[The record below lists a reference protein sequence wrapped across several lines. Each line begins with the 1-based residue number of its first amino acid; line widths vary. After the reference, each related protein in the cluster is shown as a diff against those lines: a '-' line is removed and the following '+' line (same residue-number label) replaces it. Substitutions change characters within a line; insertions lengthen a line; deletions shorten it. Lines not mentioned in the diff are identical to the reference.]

1 MRTDVLLHFD
11 PGVPLEGNATPGRR
25 KSRTPDERQ
34 RARMSKPAAEIDL
47 PLEFVR
53 ELLVSQHPDLATE
66 PIAEIT
72 AGWDNAMFRL
82 GSHMAIRLPRRSAAA
97 ALIKHEQRWLPLLQ
111 HVLPLPVPTPIR
123 IGQPRGAYPW
133 SWSIIPWID
142 GETVEP
148 GRLSGDQAPVLAG
161 FLEALHVTPPSL
173 APRNP
178 YRGVPLAQRS
188 PTFARCVRALT
199 QRGRSLDARLLR
211 LWDAAIESPIDTAP
225 TWIHGDLHARNVL
238 AANGRISGVIDWGD
252 MAAGDR
258 ATDLAA
264 TWMLFSQPDG
274 REQVLQS
281 CKSVSALTWRR
292 ARGWALLLAV
302 VILESADPLHVTM
315 AELTMQRLLDGP

>member
-133 SWSIIPWID
+133 SWSIIP
-142 GETVEP
+142 
-148 GRLSGDQAPVLAG
+148 
-161 FLEALHVTPPSL
+161 
-173 APRNP
+173 
-178 YRGVPLAQRS
+178 
-188 PTFARCVRALT
+188 
-199 QRGRSLDARLLR
+199 
-211 LWDAAIESPIDTAP
+211 
-225 TWIHGDLHARNVL
+225 
-238 AANGRISGVIDWGD
+238 
-252 MAAGDR
+252 
-258 ATDLAA
+258 
-264 TWMLFSQPDG
+264 
-274 REQVLQS
+274 
-281 CKSVSALTWRR
+281 
-292 ARGWALLLAV
+292 
-302 VILESADPLHVTM
+302 
-315 AELTMQRLLDGP
+315 